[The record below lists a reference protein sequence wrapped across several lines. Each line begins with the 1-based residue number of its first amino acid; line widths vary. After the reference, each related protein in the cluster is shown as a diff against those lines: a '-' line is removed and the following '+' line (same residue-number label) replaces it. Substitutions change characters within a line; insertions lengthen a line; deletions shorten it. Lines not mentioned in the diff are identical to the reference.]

1 MWRNAHDTYLEERIL
16 SADPVELIEMLYQA
30 ALRAVA
36 DARRHL
42 AERQILPR
50 ARSISKACNV
60 LVELNTSLDFA
71 CGGDIAVRLSQ
82 LYGYMHRRL
91 VEANLQQNDQ
101 PLAEV
106 SGLLS
111 TLMEGWAGVKAG
123 LQQDS
128 PRETLRDTPRDTPWM
143 PAAFAEQELATA
155 SSSWS
160 F

>member
-1 MWRNAHDTYLEERIL
+1 MWRSAHDTYLEERIL
-16 SADPVELIEMLYQA
+16 SADPVELIQMLYQA
-30 ALRAVA
+30 ALTAVA

-60 LVELNTSLDFA
+60 LVELNTSLDFE
-71 CGGDIAVRLSQ
+71 CGDQIAVRLSQ
-82 LYGYMHRRL
+82 LYGYMHRQL
-91 VEANLQQNDQ
+91 VEANLRQSDE

-106 SGLLS
+106 SGLLA

-123 LQQDS
+123 LQQDP
-128 PRETLRDTPRDTPWM
+128 PRETSPATPWM
-143 PAAFAEQELATA
+143 SAAFAEPELATA

>member
-1 MWRNAHDTYLEERIL
+1 
-16 SADPVELIEMLYQA
+16 
-30 ALRAVA
+30 
-36 DARRHL
+36 
-42 AERQILPR
+42 
-50 ARSISKACNV
+50 
-60 LVELNTSLDFA
+60 
-71 CGGDIAVRLSQ
+71 
-82 LYGYMHRRL
+82 MHRRL

-111 TLMEGWAGVKAG
+111 TLMEGWAGVKAA
-123 LQQDS
+123 LQRES
-128 PRETLRDTPRDTPWM
+128 ARETAWM

>member
-16 SADPVELIEMLYQA
+16 SADPVELVHLLYQA
-30 ALRAVA
+30 AIGAVE

-42 AERQILPR
+42 AERQILAR
-50 ARSISKACNV
+50 ARSISKACDI
-60 LVELNTSLDFA
+60 LLELDTSLDFER
-71 CGGDIAVRLSQ
+71 GGEMSVRLAQ

-91 VEANLQQNDQ
+91 VEANFRQSDQ

-106 SGLLS
+106 AGLLA

-123 LQQDS
+123 IRQTA
-128 PRETLRDTPRDTPWM
+128 PRETPWM
-143 PAAFAEQELATA
+143 PAISPEPELAQGV
-155 SSSWS
+155 WS